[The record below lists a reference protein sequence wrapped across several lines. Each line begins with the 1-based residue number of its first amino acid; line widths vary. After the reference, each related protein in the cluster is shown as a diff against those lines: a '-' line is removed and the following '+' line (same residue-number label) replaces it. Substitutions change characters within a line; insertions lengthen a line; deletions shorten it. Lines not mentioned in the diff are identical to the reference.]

1 MSNDAVVW
9 YLEAIQRELYQLVES
24 KFTGNIKVQLNFKEG
39 GIANMNLDLSKSM
52 RKPTITK
59 DG

>member
-1 MSNDAVVW
+1 MSEVIQW
-9 YLEAIQRELYQLVES
+9 YLEVIERELKELSDS